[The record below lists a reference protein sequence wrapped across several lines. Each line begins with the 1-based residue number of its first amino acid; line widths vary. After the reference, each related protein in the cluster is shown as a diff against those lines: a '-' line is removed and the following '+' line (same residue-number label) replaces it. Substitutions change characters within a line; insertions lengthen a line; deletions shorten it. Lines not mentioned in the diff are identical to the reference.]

1 MCQAGESDCGNA
13 AGAYVADGRPSVG
26 PVTIRSWSGCG
37 CHAGGDGGDL
47 VKILIV
53 AEDFPWPSL
62 GGGLIRLAKMV
73 ETVST
78 MGESDLFSLYDPAR
92 TSPALPPSL
101 EVKRMETVE
110 YPDVVNPHWWRWWLL
125 RRGTPKEVFMRGYDR
140 APKAAFD
147 AFVDEEYDLVWFST
161 AALFAWMGRPR
172 LGPTIIDLMDL
183 EDVKA
188 RQKSALLWKERSGT
202 GVKGDAVLK
211 ALAAVN
217 RVNARDWRVFQRS
230 VARQADRVILCSD
243 DDVRRSGI
251 GNAVAVPNTYSRP
264 PRSLGRQHPAERPTI
279 LFQGSL
285 HYGPNI
291 DAVDWL
297 IDEVAPHLFEQL
309 PGAQIRLVG
318 TTSPGVEKRHHPPAV
333 VVAGRVPD
341 IGPELARADIAVVPL
356 RIGSGTRLKILES
369 FAHRIPVVSTTV
381 GADGLDVQDG
391 VHLLLA
397 DRPEEFAGACR
408 LLIEDRE
415 LALRLVDAAERRYLE
430 RYEWSVAKSRIQ
442 QVVRDVASSKRD
454 EISFRTRGVLDDFA
468 ATSQDIRDGGHS
480 GLESA

>member
-1 MCQAGESDCGNA
+1 M
-13 AGAYVADGRPSVG
+13 
-26 PVTIRSWSGCG
+26 
-37 CHAGGDGGDL
+37 
-47 VKILIV
+47 V

-73 ETVST
+73 ETVSA
-78 MGESDLFSLYDPAR
+78 MGEIDFFSLYDPAR
-92 TSPALPPSL
+92 TSPVLPPSL
-101 EVKRMETVE
+101 HVNRMEIAE
-110 YPDVVNPHWWRWWLL
+110 YPDAVNPRWWRWWLL
-125 RRGTPKEVFMRGYDR
+125 RRGTPKEVFMRSYDR
-140 APKAAFD
+140 SPRIAFEAFAAD
-147 AFVDEEYDLVWFST
+147 EYDLVWFST
-161 AALFAWMGRPR
+161 AALFAWLGRPQ

-188 RQKSALLWKERSGT
+188 RQKSSLLWREQSRG
-202 GVKGDAVLK
+202 GLK
-211 ALAAVN
+211 DKV
-217 RVNARDWRVFQRS
+217 V
-230 VARQADRVILCSD
+230 DRVILCSEE
-243 DDVRRSGI
+243 DVRRSGI
-251 GNAVAVPNTYSRP
+251 HNAVAVPNTYGRP
-264 PRSLGRQHPAERPTI
+264 ERSLGRQEIATSPTI

-297 IDEVAPHLFEQL
+297 IDDVAPHLWEQL

-318 TTSPGVEKRHHPPAV
+318 TTSPGVEDRHRPPGV

-381 GADGLDVQDG
+381 GADGLDVEDG

-408 LLIEDRE
+408 RLSEDRA
-415 LALRLVDAAERRYLE
+415 LARRLVDAAERLYLE
-430 RYEWSVAKSRIQ
+430 RYEWSVAKRGIE
-442 QVVRDVASSKRD
+442 QVVRDVAVSKKD
-454 EISFRTRGVLDDFA
+454 EILSPVRGISEDFVP
-468 ATSQDIRDGGHS
+468 TSHDIRGGGEK
-480 GLESA
+480 GLESQ

>member
-1 MCQAGESDCGNA
+1 MG
-13 AGAYVADGRPSVG
+13 G
-26 PVTIRSWSGCG
+26 PVTIRIRSGCAG
-37 CHAGGDGGDL
+37 HARGDGGDL
-47 VKILIV
+47 VRILMV

-73 ETVST
+73 ETVSA
-78 MGESDLFSLYDPAR
+78 MGETDLFSLYDPAR

-101 EVKRMETVE
+101 DVRRMEIAE
-110 YPDVVNPHWWRWWLL
+110 YPDALNPHWWRWWML
-125 RRGTPKEVFMRGYDR
+125 RRGTPKEVFMRSYDR
-140 APKAAFD
+140 SPRIAFD
-147 AFVDEEYDLVWFST
+147 AFAGEEYDLVWFST
-161 AALFAWMGRPR
+161 AATFAWLGRPR

-188 RQKSALLWKERSGT
+188 RQKSSLLWGEHSGD
-202 GVKGDAVLK
+202 GLKGQAVLIS
-211 ALAAVN
+211 LAAVN
-217 RVNARDWRVFQRS
+217 RMNARDWKVFQRS
-230 VARQADRVILCSD
+230 VADQVDRVILCSEE
-243 DDVRRSGI
+243 DVRRSGI
-251 GNAVAVPNTYSRP
+251 PNAIAVPNTYGRP
-264 PRSLGRQHPAERPTI
+264 ARSLGRQDAATPPTI
-279 LFQGSL
+279 LFQGSF

-297 IDEVAPHLFEQL
+297 IDDVAPHLLEQL

-318 TTSPGVEKRHHPPAV
+318 TTSPGVEERHRPPEV
-333 VVAGRVPD
+333 FVAGRVPD

-381 GADGLDVQDG
+381 GADGLDVEDG

-397 DRPEEFAGACR
+397 DRPEEFARACR
-408 LLIEDRE
+408 RLIEDRT
-415 LALRLVDAAERRYLE
+415 LARRLVDAAERRYLE

-442 QVVRDVASSKRD
+442 QVVRDVAGSETD
-454 EISFRTRGVLDDFA
+454 EIPFRGRGVPDDFA
-468 ATSQDIRDGGHS
+468 PTSHEIRGAGHK